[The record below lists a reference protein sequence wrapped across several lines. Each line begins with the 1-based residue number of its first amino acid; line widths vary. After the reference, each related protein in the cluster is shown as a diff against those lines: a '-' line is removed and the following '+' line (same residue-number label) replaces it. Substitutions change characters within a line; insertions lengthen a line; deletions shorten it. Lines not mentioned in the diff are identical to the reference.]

1 MMSLSKESSE
11 VKKSKLLYIIRH
23 GETELN
29 KNGIVQGRGINSD
42 LNAKGIAQGNAFY
55 EQYKH
60 IKFDKIYT
68 STLKRTHQTVAKF
81 IELGLP
87 WEQLEGLDELAWGVY
102 EGMATTPKLR
112 ADFKKLIEGWGAG
125 HYDIRL
131 NGGESP
137 VDVYH
142 RQALAMQK
150 ILQHTEEETIL
161 ICMHGRALRIL
172 LCQLLKKSL
181 NHMDEFP
188 HQNTS
193 LYVLDYDGDDFS
205 VQVFNGLAHLENI

>member
-1 MMSLSKESSE
+1 MMSHSEDILSA
-11 VKKSKLLYIIRH
+11 KKSKLLYIIRH

-42 LNAKGIAQGNAFY
+42 LNATGIAQGNAFY
-55 EQYKH
+55 EYYKH

-81 IELGLP
+81 IEDGLA
-87 WEQLEGLDELAWGVY
+87 WEQFEGLDELAWGVY

-112 ADFKKLIEGWGAG
+112 EDFKQLIEGWSAG

-150 ILQHTEEETIL
+150 ILQQPEEETIL

-181 NHMDEFP
+181 NQMDEFP

-193 LYVLDYDGDDFS
+193 LYVLDYDGADFS
-205 VQVFNGLAHLENI
+205 VQVFNSLAHLKDI